1 MWVWASSTEASV
13 NDGYIEKALFL
24 LYFFWKEHLSVS
36 LFFFYFSQD
45 ISLKKNHTDEPLIP
59 YALLLTYVST
69 QQIFIKHSQCAWHF
83 SRLRGINKE
92 KRDKVLALGE
102 LMFQWGRQKIS
113 KHINICNC
121 YVVRARSRRSY
132 HKITPFFPVCN
143 LFKPSVKWVLT
154 LCGWNIGPIPV
165 LLQLSSLQP

>member
-1 MWVWASSTEASV
+1 MWVWAFSTEASV

-36 LFFFYFSQD
+36 LFFFLFQPRHFPQEKSYRRAS
-45 ISLKKNHTDEPLIP
+45 NPLCI
-59 YALLLTYVST
+59 ATHLCI

-102 LMFQWGRQKIS
+102 LMFQWGRRKIS